1 MFILF
6 DIGGNKMRIAVSD
19 GGRQIGKH
27 KIVNTPKDFKDAMS
41 LFGLTVAELTNG
53 KKAEAAA
60 GGLAGTFHR
69 EKGILVRSPH
79 LPQWK
84 DKPVQEEMEEIIGGK
99 VFIENDAAIVG
110 LGEAL
115 FGAGRGHD
123 IVVYITISTG
133 VGGARIV
140 KGIIDPSVAGFEPGH
155 QVIDIS
161 ASVNPVENPNGTLE
175 SFISGSALERRFG
188 VPPEEIIDKHIWEEL
203 AEQLA
208 YGLYNTVLYWSPEV
222 IVLGGPMIVG
232 HPAID
237 LHLTTLYL
245 KKLLEE
251 FPYTPVVKK
260 AELESI
266 GGLYGALAYLNRMS
280 R

>member
-1 MFILF
+1 
-6 DIGGNKMRIAVSD
+6 MRVAVSE

-27 KIVNTPKDFKDAMS
+27 KIVSTPKDFKEAMTM
-41 LFGLTVAELTNG
+41 FGATVHELTNG
-53 KKAEAAA
+53 KKAQAGA

-69 EKGILVRSPH
+69 HKGALVRSPH

-84 DKPVQEEMEEIIGGK
+84 DKPVQEEMEKIIGGP
-99 VFIENDAAIVG
+99 VYIENDAAIVG

-115 FGAGRGHD
+115 FGAGKGHD
-123 IVVYITISTG
+123 IVVYITVSTG

-161 ASVNPVENPNGTLE
+161 AAVNPVENPQGTLE
-175 SFISGSALERRFG
+175 NFISGTALERKFG
-188 VPPEEIIDKHIWEEL
+188 TPPEEITDNHIWEEL

-251 FPYTPVVKK
+251 FSFVPIIKK
-260 AELESI
+260 AELGSI
-266 GGLYGALAYLNRMS
+266 GGFYGALAYLNRMS